1 MTDTGIP
8 DHFEILERWGRGLQ
22 MLHVAHNIASER
34 FNLRNRVTGITTAML
49 SAAVGTT
56 LFASL
61 STSGLAA
68 IREVAGAASLLTAAL
83 SAGQL
88 VWNYPELASRH
99 RAAAVRYATL
109 RRQVDLR
116 LARQDQVTEADVDAT
131 SSEWE
136 EIERWAP
143 QLPIGVRR
151 RARREIARIPQRGL
165 STVPEHRA

>member
-1 MTDTGIP
+1 MADGGVP
-8 DHFEILERWGRGLQ
+8 AHYEILERWSRGLQ

-34 FNLRNRVTGITTAML
+34 FNRWNRVTGISTAML
-49 SAAVGTT
+49 SAVVGTT

-61 STSGLAA
+61 SASGLTGVRV
-68 IREVAGAASLLTAAL
+68 IAGTASLLAAAL

-109 RRQVDLR
+109 RRHVDMR
-116 LARQDQVTEADVDAT
+116 LASRDQVTEADVDVT

-136 EIERWAP
+136 EIEQSAP

-151 RARREIARIPQRGL
+151 RARREIASIPRR
-165 STVPEHRA
+165 T

>member
-1 MTDTGIP
+1 
-8 DHFEILERWGRGLQ
+8 

-34 FNLRNRVTGITTAML
+34 FNHWSRVTGITTAML
-49 SAAVGTT
+49 SAVVGTT

-61 STSGLAA
+61 SASGL
-68 IREVAGAASLLTAAL
+68 IGVRVVAGASSLLTAAL

-109 RRQVDLR
+109 RRQVELR
-116 LARQDQVTEADVDAT
+116 LANQDHVTEADVDVT

-136 EIERWAP
+136 EIEQSAP
-143 QLPIGVRR
+143 QLPVGVRR
-151 RARREIARIPQRGL
+151 RARKAI
-165 STVPEHRA
+165 SSVPLRA

>member
-1 MTDTGIP
+1 MEDGGAP
-8 DHFEILERWGRGLQ
+8 DHVEILERWARGLQ

-34 FNLRNRVTGITTAML
+34 FDHWNRITGITTAML
-49 SAAVGTT
+49 SAVVGTT

-61 STSGLAA
+61 SASGLTGV
-68 IREVAGAASLLTAAL
+68 RVVAGASSLLTAAL

-109 RRQVDLR
+109 RRQVELR
-116 LARQDQVTEADVDAT
+116 LANRDQVTETDVDVT

-136 EIERWAP
+136 EIEQSAP

-151 RARREIARIPQRGL
+151 RARKEIT
-165 STVPEHRA
+165 SVPLRA

>member
-1 MTDTGIP
+1 MVVGAGVHMVADGGAP
-8 DHFEILERWGRGLQ
+8 DRVEILERWSRGLQ
-22 MLHVAHNIASER
+22 MVHVAHNIASER
-34 FNLRNRVTGITTAML
+34 FDHWNRVSGITTAML
-49 SAAVGTT
+49 SAVVGTT

-61 STSGLAA
+61 STSGLTGV
-68 IREVAGAASLLTAAL
+68 RVVAGAASLLAAAL

-109 RRQVDLR
+109 RRQVELR
-116 LARQDQVTEADVDAT
+116 LANRDQMTDADVDVT

-136 EIERWAP
+136 QIEQSAP

-151 RARREIARIPQRGL
+151 RARRELAG
-165 STVPEHRA
+165 VPPRA